1 MSEERDYE
9 AQAKEG
15 GWKPENEWSN
25 PDKQWIDAKTF
36 VEKGERILPLVRATA
51 EREKAHLEGRIAKLE
66 VANKEFG
73 EYKEG
78 QLARSE
84 ARNKDLLNELSLRR
98 SQAVTDNDGEAFYKA
113 DREIEQVKD
122 SMAPSTN
129 GQAQNQSNPLFD
141 AWRINNDWYDNDPV
155 LRAIADGIEG
165 KIASEGYSGPA
176 YYSEVTKRVKEM
188 SPDSFGNK
196 NRSGQTSV
204 EPGGELEVKPDSNA
218 HIYDNLPP
226 EAKVACDK
234 FVVSGH
240 TTKESYCA
248 SYEWD

>member
-9 AQAKEG
+9 AEAKEQ
-15 GWKPENEWSN
+15 GWN
-25 PDKQWIDAKTF
+25 PDPEGLPEGKWTDAKTF
-36 VEKGERILPLVRATA
+36 VEKGERIAGLVRANA

-66 VANKEFG
+66 TANKEFG
-73 EYKEG
+73 EYKDG

-113 DREIEQVKD
+113 DREIEQVRE
-122 SMAPSTN
+122 SMDPPSTN
-129 GQAQNQSNPLFD
+129 GGPQSNPLFD

-155 LRAIADGIEG
+155 LKAIADGIEG
-165 KIASEGYSGPA
+165 QIASEGYSGPA

-188 SPDSFGNK
+188 APDSFGNK
-196 NRSGQTSV
+196 KRSSPTGV
-204 EPGGELEVKPDSNA
+204 EPGGELEVKSDSNA

-226 EAKVACDK
+226 EAKAACDG
-234 FVVSGH
+234 FVAGGT